1 MIVPPLQGGEP
12 PPRGIRLQTASPG
25 ATMSDATPVILSA
38 RRTPIGRFLGGLS
51 RVPAPQ
57 LGGHA
62 IRAALGDASI
72 EPTAIEEVFMGCVLQ
87 AGVGQNPARQA
98 ALDAGI
104 PDSVTAVTINKVC
117 GSGLEAVMQA
127 ARAIR
132 VGDIGV
138 AVAGGMENM
147 DLAPHFAHV
156 RAGVKYG
163 SANLEDHMAFDG
175 LTCAFE
181 KWPMGNAAEWIA
193 NEHGIDRAEQDR
205 FSAQSHNRTEA
216 AWNAGHFDAE
226 VAPMTAEQ
234 CRAKAGVERD
244 EGYREGST
252 AEALGKLRPAFDKAG
267 SVTAGNASQISDGAA
282 AVVVASEA
290 AADAMNAKPLAR
302 IVAYNTVGVEPKKL
316 FWAPKIGV
324 EKLMADANLTIDDVD
339 LFEINEAFAAQVLAN
354 AKGLNLPEDKLN
366 TTGGGIAM
374 GHPIGASG
382 ARVLVTLVHQ
392 LCRTGGKRGICSLCL
407 GGGNAVSM
415 LIERV

>member
-1 MIVPPLQGGEP
+1 
-12 PPRGIRLQTASPG
+12 
-25 ATMSDATPVILSA
+25 MSDANPVILSA

-51 RVPAPQ
+51 RVPAPK

-62 IRAALGDASI
+62 IRAALEDASVQ
-72 EPTAIEEVFMGCVLQ
+72 PDLIEEVFMGCVLQ

-98 ALDAGI
+98 ALDAGM
-104 PDSVTAVTINKVC
+104 PASVTAVTINKVC

-132 VGDIGV
+132 AGDIGL

-147 DLAPHFAHV
+147 DLAPHFAHA
-156 RAGVKYG
+156 RQGVKYG
-163 SANLEDHMAFDG
+163 STNFGDHMAFDG

-193 NEHGIDRAEQDR
+193 NEHSIDRAEQDR

-226 VAPMTAEQ
+226 VAPLSAEQ
-234 CRAKAGVERD
+234 CRSKVGVERD

-252 AEALGKLRPAFDKAG
+252 PEALGKLRPAFDKEG

-282 AVVVASEA
+282 ALLVASEA
-290 AADAMNAKPLAR
+290 KANELGATPLAR
-302 IVAYNTVGVEPKKL
+302 IVSYNTVGVEPKEL
-316 FWAPKIGV
+316 FWAPKLGV
-324 EKLMADANLTIDDVD
+324 EKLMADSGITVKDVD
-339 LFEINEAFAAQVLAN
+339 LFEINEAFAAQVLAD
-354 AKGLNLPEDKLN
+354 AKGLGIPEEKLN
-366 TTGGGIAM
+366 ATGGGIAM

-382 ARVLVTLVHQ
+382 ARVLVTLIHQ
-392 LCRTGGKRGICSLCL
+392 LRRTGGKLGICSLCL

-415 LIERV
+415 LIERT